1 MIYPFFIGRLGNNLF
16 QIAACIGYAKRNG
29 CEWGIHKGYV
39 ERGFQVNQVDRFLP
53 WLPGHNEWYFKAYR
67 EPYFHYQEIPWHSHG
82 VRLEGFWQSEK
93 YFENA
98 VNEVRK
104 WIKVPVISGYE
115 DYVSV
120 HVRRGDY
127 LQHSHAFPPITVE
140 YIEQALKHFP
150 GKKIMFFS
158 DDIEWCKIHFKN
170 CEYSEGR
177 NEWED
182 LTYMAACGG
191 HVISNSTLA
200 WWGAWLGEGKT
211 VAPYWG
217 NWFGP
222 SNPHRNDT
230 YDLIP
235 DRWIQEKFR

>member
-16 QIAACIGYAKRNG
+16 QIAACIGYAQKHNV
-29 CEWGIHKGYV
+29 EWGIHKGYV
-39 ERGFQVNQVDRFLP
+39 ERGFNVNQVDRFLP
-53 WLPGHNEWYFKAYR
+53 WLPDRNGWQFKAYN
-67 EPYFHYQEIPWHSHG
+67 EPCFNYRDIPFHPHG
-82 VRLEGFWQSEK
+82 VRLVGFWQSER
-93 YFENA
+93 YFDNA
-98 VNEVRK
+98 KDQVRK
-104 WIKVPVISGYE
+104 WIKVPKKTGME

-127 LQHSHAFPPITVE
+127 VQHSSGFPPITVD
-140 YIEQALKHFP
+140 YIGQALAHFP

-170 CEYSEGR
+170 CEYSEGL

-182 LTYMAACGG
+182 LTLMASCGG

-211 VAPYWG
+211 VAPHWL

-222 SNPHRNDT
+222 SNPHNQNT
-230 YDLIP
+230 FDLLP
-235 DRWIQEKFR
+235 KEWIQIKFR